1 MSFKI
6 AIVGAGSVGG
16 YLGGNLALAGEDV
29 TFIARGESLKALKQ
43 GFTMIDPTGARLAPP
58 VKAAAIDDAGK
69 FDLVF
74 LGLKAQQIGAVAPHL
89 HHLLKPDTAIV
100 AAQNGVPWWYFHK
113 SGGAFEGHRIE
124 AVDPGGR
131 IFDAIDPAR
140 VIGGVIYVAAT
151 VPAPGVVHVTETNR
165 VILGEPDGRV
175 TPRIEDAAA
184 RLNTAGIKALVSTAI
199 RTDIWTKLW
208 GNLALNPLSALTRG
222 GLSDIID
229 DPPMRKLVAA
239 IMAEAEQVAAHL
251 GVRMSM
257 TIDERIAVTRKLGRH
272 KTSTLQDIEAGRPPE
287 LDALVAAVVEF
298 ARMGGIATPYLDA
311 IHACSGLLA
320 RMVTG
325 QPAPRAF
332 SDEVDAGSSQKMRP
346 NQKLEHDRD
355 SI

>member
-6 AIVGAGSVGG
+6 AVVGAGSVGG
-16 YLGGNLALAGEDV
+16 YVGGNLALAGEDV

-43 GFTMIDPTGARLAPP
+43 GFTMIDPAGTHHKPP
-58 VKAAAIDDAGK
+58 VKAAAIGEAGT

-74 LGLKAQQIGAVAPHL
+74 LGLKAQQIGAVAPSL
-89 HHLLKPDTAIV
+89 KNLLRPKTPLV
-100 AAQNGVPWWYFHK
+100 ALQNGVPWWYFHK
-113 SGGAFEGHRIE
+113 SGGAFEGRRIE

-140 VIGGVIYVAAT
+140 VIGGVIYVAST
-151 VPAPGVVHVTETNR
+151 VPAPGVVHFTETNR
-165 VILGEPDGRV
+165 IVLGEPGGSLSPRV
-175 TPRIEDAAA
+175 EDAAA
-184 RLNTAGIKALVSTAI
+184 RLNRAGVKAVVSQSI

-208 GNLALNPLSALTRG
+208 GNLALNPVSALTRG

-229 DPPMRKLVAA
+229 DPATRKLIAA

-251 GVRMSM
+251 GIRMSM

-287 LDALVAAVVEF
+287 LDALVAAVMEF

-311 IHACSGLLA
+311 IHACTDLLA

-325 QPAPRAF
+325 HTAPKA
-332 SDEVDAGSSQKMRP
+332 
-346 NQKLEHDRD
+346 
-355 SI
+355 